1 MNYTVL
7 TILPSGSY
15 DLIRTNNQHM
25 DFDTIIGPIVDP
37 DDIENAIVYY
47 IYCKMDNNDNDNFIN
62 ITLTKILGKK
72 NKDLK
77 VYGQTYILKVVDKKT
92 EDVTRNDIDLIT
104 GILQTLFDENN
115 GQPDIMKVNKGTK
128 KDTDTEKT
136 ITEWLMGLL
145 CI

>member
-37 DDIENAIVYY
+37 DDIEKAIVYY
-47 IYCKMDNNDNDNFIN
+47 IYCKMDNNVNDNFIN
-62 ITLTKILGKK
+62 ITLSKILGRK

-77 VYGQTYILKVVDKKT
+77 AYGQTYILKVVDKKT

-115 GQPDIMKVNKGTK
+115 DQPDIMKVNTGP
-128 KDTDTEKT
+128 EKNNDN
-136 ITEWLMGLL
+136 E
-145 CI
+145 